1 MTPQASVSSPLKWE
15 DDTHTSQLM
24 LRIKDH
30 ACVALRAKTDLTS
43 TKLNSAIV
51 GIIGI
56 RLLPSVSTPRLEA
69 QQADDMPR

>member
-1 MTPQASVSSPLKWE
+1 
-15 DDTHTSQLM
+15 M